1 MGEPLQAGFS
11 YGARRRS
18 GPSRGA
24 SEFRPGPG
32 LSAGGKLR
40 ARQSD
45 GRLRAA
51 GPATVPLA
59 PLSPQD
65 FGGRVEDRK
74 PVRPV

>member
-32 LSAGGKLR
+32 LTAGGKLR
-40 ARQSD
+40 
-45 GRLRAA
+45 GA